1 MPQILKTI
9 DEYVVEDR
17 KRETYFMVFNTVY
30 NDIHAFQKEPE
41 TDNLEDI
48 FTGYLN
54 KKYTDNVAR
63 DEFLKFMKENFPN
76 TKLVEV
82 FDFVAAGYMMYPYL
96 GTIAIDCEEN
106 DEVYNALCKK
116 YEDEDGRPKSNK
128 AVFWALSYELAL
140 KSYNER
146 KEFWDAELEE

>member
-9 DEYVVEDR
+9 DEYTAIDR

-63 DEFLKFMKENFPN
+63 DEFLKFMKENFHN

-96 GTIAIDCEEN
+96 GTIAIDCEEK

>member
-17 KRETYFMVFNTVY
+17 KRETCFMVFNTVY

-96 GTIAIDCEEN
+96 GTIAIDCEEK

-116 YEDEDGRPKSNK
+116 YEDKNGRPKSNK